1 MTTSSAFVRALTE
14 QIRLAERA
22 MAMARAR
29 RDEAGLSDAAGRLA
43 DLREI
48 ARHNAP
54 VSLHSLL
61 RAG

>member
-1 MTTSSAFVRALTE
+1 MTTSSAFVRAVTE

-22 MAMARAR
+22 MAVARAR
-29 RDEAGLSDAAGRLA
+29 RDEAGFAEAAGRLA
-43 DLREI
+43 DLHEI

-54 VSLHSLL
+54 VSVRSLL